1 MMKKHD
7 NSLFQIG
14 EVTKILGVTR
24 KALLVY
30 ENMGLLTPAVKDE
43 TNGFRYY
50 SADNMTQI
58 RSIRSLQALGLSL
71 KEVAEYYYDTE
82 NMDKLLDKL
91 YELRKMLDRNIQM
104 LQVRS
109 AKQGDFTVHKT
120 VLPRQVCFCREYRC
134 KDVAEAA
141 IKLRDT
147 YIAAARTG
155 KMSMAARMFTV
166 RMTDDLGILDLMCCI
181 PVDES
186 FDGAERMEFDETHAL
201 CIYYRGP
208 YEGTAEAMRVLMEH
222 VSKNGIKPA
231 GRLRSVYLEG
241 PPNRGDNSADKEKPC
256 HLNKVLGRNKL
267 SFLSTADIHS
277 LCFFGLIPPCVSIRR
292 LKQTKFAPFYLT
304 RQIFYRMQ
312 CILCI
317 SNLCALHSC
326 SCIG

>member
-120 VLPRQVCFCREYRC
+120 VLPRQVCF
-134 KDVAEAA
+134 VGN
-141 IKLRDT
+141 I
-147 YIAAARTG
+147 G
-155 KMSMAARMFTV
+155 VKMLPRQ
-166 RMTDDLGILDLMCCI
+166 LLNC
-181 PVDES
+181 
-186 FDGAERMEFDETHAL
+186 
-201 CIYYRGP
+201 
-208 YEGTAEAMRVLMEH
+208 GTPTLPPPEPEKCPWRH
-222 VSKNGIKPA
+222 VCS
-231 GRLRSVYLEG
+231 
-241 PPNRGDNSADKEKPC
+241 PC
-256 HLNKVLGRNKL
+256 
-267 SFLSTADIHS
+267 A
-277 LCFFGLIPPCVSIRR
+277 
-292 LKQTKFAPFYLT
+292 
-304 RQIFYRMQ
+304 
-312 CILCI
+312 
-317 SNLCALHSC
+317 
-326 SCIG
+326 